1 MSGEVAPSVAPSVEY
16 KSVAP
21 KGSGT
26 GTGGS
31 AGTGGP
37 AISFVDFSSSGTDYS
52 RLAKAGPE

>member
-1 MSGEVAPSVAPSVEY
+1 MSGDLAPSVVEY

-21 KGSGT
+21 KVSGSAGT
-26 GTGGS
+26 AGT

-37 AISFVDFSSSGTDYS
+37 AISFVDFSSSRTDYS